1 MGIKIVAHR
10 GVQLRE
16 VLFEF
21 RRVGRFLKVT
31 AIDPYTNTEV
41 SMVGNPRYSKA
52 MLQRVA
58 TRKLAYV
65 IAKRRR
71 AAAEDSG

>member
-1 MGIKIVAHR
+1 MGTEIVAHK

-31 AIDPYTNTEV
+31 AIDPDSNTEV
-41 SMVGNPRYSKA
+41 SMVGSPRYGQE
-52 MLQRVA
+52 MLKRIA
-58 TRKLAYV
+58 TRKLVYV

-71 AAAEDSG
+71 AAEKSR

>member
-1 MGIKIVAHR
+1 MVQK

-31 AIDPYTNTEV
+31 AIDPDTNTEI
-41 SMVGNPRYSKA
+41 SMVGNPRYSEE
-52 MLQRVA
+52 MLKRIA
-58 TRKLAYV
+58 TRKLVYV

-71 AAAEDSG
+71 AAEDADRAGRW

>member
-1 MGIKIVAHR
+1 MVQK

-31 AIDPYTNTEV
+31 AIDPDTNTEI
-41 SMVGNPRYSKA
+41 SMVGNPRYSKE
-52 MLQRVA
+52 MLKRIA
-58 TRKLAYV
+58 TRKLVYV

-71 AAAEDSG
+71 AAADVDRAGRW

>member
-1 MGIKIVAHR
+1 MAQK

-31 AIDPYTNTEV
+31 AIDPDTNTEV
-41 SMVGNPRYSKA
+41 SMVGNPRYSQQ
-52 MLQRVA
+52 MLKRNA
-58 TRKLAYV
+58 TRKLVYV

-71 AAAEDSG
+71 AARNSG